1 VEIATTDRK
10 VYKNLIILYFMDFEQ
25 TRETLKKIGL
35 GHNESKIY
43 LTLIKLG
50 PSMAGKIAK
59 SANID
64 RSASYDSLKALIKKG
79 LVSYAIEA
87 NRKKFS
93 AANPEKLKS
102 YLQEKEEL
110 VDSVLINLKEM
121 YKNTEEKSQVN
132 MFNGL
137 KGIKTVFDDILH
149 NAKGKENLVIDSS
162 GKFGEKM
169 PYYMPH
175 FIKEIEKNK
184 IKIRH
189 IARQDKTREL
199 HPSKTTELRFFPK
212 IVGEQTITTNIYADK
227 ISIILWTDVPEA
239 VIIKNRAAAEA
250 YRSYFEILW
259 KSAKE

>member
-1 VEIATTDRK
+1 
-10 VYKNLIILYFMDFEQ
+10 MDFEAI
-25 TRETLKKIGL
+25 RETLKKIGL

-59 SANID
+59 ESNID
-64 RSASYDSLKALIKKG
+64 RSASYDSLKALLKKG

-102 YLQEKEEL
+102 YLKEKEEL
-110 VDSVLINLKEM
+110 VDSVLVGLKEM
-121 YKNTEEKSQVN
+121 YKDTEEKSQVN
-132 MFNGL
+132 MFKGM

-162 GKFGEKM
+162 GKFGERM

-175 FIKEIEKNK
+175 FVKEVEKSK

-189 IARQDKTREL
+189 IVRRDKAQEL
-199 HPSKTTELRFFPK
+199 HPSKTTEIRFFPK
-212 IVGEQTITTNIYADK
+212 VVGEQTITTNIYADK
-227 ISIILWTDVPEA
+227 VALILWTDVPEA
-239 VIIKNRAAAEA
+239 VIIKNKAAAEA

-259 KSAKE
+259 KSANK

>member
-1 VEIATTDRK
+1 
-10 VYKNLIILYFMDFEQ
+10 MDFDQ
-25 TRETLKKIGL
+25 IRETLKKIGL

-59 SANID
+59 EANID
-64 RSASYDSLKALIKKG
+64 RSASYDSLKALLKKG

-93 AANPEKLKS
+93 AANPERLKN
-102 YLQEKEEL
+102 YLKEKEEL
-110 VDSVLINLKEM
+110 VDSVLVNLKEM
-121 YKNTEEKSQVN
+121 YKDTEEKSQVN

-162 GKFGEKM
+162 GKFAEKM
-169 PYYMPH
+169 PYYFPH
-175 FIKEIEKNK
+175 FVKEAEKSK
-184 IKIRH
+184 IRIRH
-189 IARQDKTREL
+189 IARRDKEKEL
-199 HPSKTTELRFFPK
+199 NPTKTTQLRFFPR

-227 ISIILWTDVPEA
+227 VSIILWTDVPEA
-239 VIIKNRAAAEA
+239 VIIKNKAAAEA

-259 KSAKE
+259 HSAKK

>member
-1 VEIATTDRK
+1 MTDFDS
-10 VYKNLIILYFMDFEQ
+10 I
-25 TRETLKKIGL
+25 RETLKKIGL

-59 SANID
+59 ESNID
-64 RSASYDSLKALIKKG
+64 RSASYDSLKSLMKKG

-93 AANPEKLKS
+93 ASSPEKLKS
-102 YLQEKEEL
+102 YLDEKQEL
-110 VDSVLINLKEM
+110 VSGILGDLKNM

-132 MFNGL
+132 MF
-137 KGIKTVFDDILH
+137 KGFKGMKTVFDDIL
-149 NAKGKENLVIDSS
+149 NSAKGGENLVIDSS
-162 GKFGEKM
+162 GVFGEKM

-175 FIKEIEKNK
+175 FVKGLEQNK
-184 IKIRH
+184 IKVRH
-189 IARQDKTREL
+189 IVRKDKEKTL
-199 HPSKTTELRFFPK
+199 NSSKTTQIRFFPK

-227 ISIILWTDVPEA
+227 VALILWTDVPEA
-239 VIIKNRAAAEA
+239 VIIKNKAAAEA

-259 KSAKE
+259 KTAKE